1 MIYIYMLC
9 ILYIHMY
16 IILKYTHVYKYI
28 HTYVYI
34 YTFFYMPPYEIFP
47 LRPVAGSGLVCSYL
61 CLRCCMLPCTAPIY

>member
-34 YTFFYMPPYEIFP
+34 YTRFFICPHMRSSPSAPW
-47 LRPVAGSGLVCSYL
+47 PVVALFITIISHRLPVGSTSI
-61 CLRCCMLPCTAPIY
+61 M